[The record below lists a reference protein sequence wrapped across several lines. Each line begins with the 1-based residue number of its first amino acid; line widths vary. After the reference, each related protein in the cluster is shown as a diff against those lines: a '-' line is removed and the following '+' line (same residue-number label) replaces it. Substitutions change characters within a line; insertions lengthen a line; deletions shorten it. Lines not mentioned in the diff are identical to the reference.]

1 LKVSANGISARRQR
15 EASFVLAAFLLSG
28 VSALIYEVIWTRALS
43 LVLGNTTYAIST
55 MLATFMAGLAIGA
68 YLCGRYCDR
77 NSNLMFAFGICE
89 MGIGISGLLCLP
101 IIYSLPLVYIKIYNT
116 FHMYP
121 AAFFFFQVLL
131 CVIVMLPPTLL
142 MGATFPLVSKKVTRS
157 MNELG
162 SKVSKAYSMNTLGAV
177 AGSLVAGFFLIPAIG
192 LKGATTVAASLNLIV
207 GFTLVLMSGRRV
219 PVLVSSSIVIALLS
233 CSVNYSAEH
242 SDPLI
247 NFHTATR
254 ETDAMKQEND
264 AKYGF
269 SQVFY
274 EESIEGPVRAYKK
287 DGMLYL
293 QVSGKLEGTG
303 HGDMPCTKLLAYLP
317 LASHPSPGN
326 FLTIG
331 LGAGVTVS
339 AAKSVLWDVDVVEIN
354 PSVIKA
360 VGLHGIEGVLDGVN
374 MIKNDARNYLL
385 RTNNRYDIISSQ
397 PSYPT
402 ESTVANLY
410 TKEFYELAARRLNK
424 QGVFAQWLPNDVLRY
439 TEIMMMVK
447 TFGSI
452 FAYVNVWKIY
462 DGDIIMVGSMEPFK
476 YDPNKTSMI
485 VSMLDKNK
493 SPLNFGLV
501 MRPQD
506 VAVLKYDSDITINTD
521 NHPVLE
527 FKIVNNMLTACSRC
541 DEDH

>member
-1 LKVSANGISARRQR
+1 M
-15 EASFVLAAFLLSG
+15 LAAFLLSG

-77 NSNLMFAFGICE
+77 NSNLMFAFGMCE

-101 IIYSLPLVYIKIYNT
+101 LIYSLPMVYIKIYNT

-121 AAFFFFQVLL
+121 LVFFLFQVLL
-131 CVIVMLPPTLL
+131 CVLVMLPPTLL
-142 MGATFPLVSKKVTRS
+142 MGATFPLVSMKVTRS

-162 SKVSKAYSMNTLGAV
+162 SKISKAYSLNTLGAV
-177 AGSLVAGFFLIPAIG
+177 AGSIAAGFFLIPAIG
-192 LKGATTVAASLNLIV
+192 LKGASTVAASLNLLV
-207 GFTLVLMSGRRV
+207 GFAMVMMSGRRV
-219 PVLVSSSIVIALLS
+219 PVLVSSAVVIALLS
-233 CSVNYSAEH
+233 CSVNYTAEH
-242 SDPLI
+242 RDPLI

-254 ETDAMKQEND
+254 QTHVLKQEND

-269 SQVFY
+269 EQVFY

-287 DGMLYL
+287 DGLLYL

-303 HGDMPCTKLLAYLP
+303 HSDMPCTLLLAYLP
-317 LASHPSPGN
+317 LASHPSPSN

-331 LGAGVTVS
+331 LGAGVTVA
-339 AAKSVLWDVDVVEIN
+339 AAKNIIWDVDVVEIN

-360 VGLHGIEGVLDGVN
+360 VRLYGIEGVLDGVD
-374 MIKNDARNYLL
+374 MIRNDARNYLL
-385 RTNNRYDIISSQ
+385 RTKNRYDIISSQ

-410 TKEFYELAARRLNK
+410 TKEFYELAASKLNK
-424 QGVFAQWLPNDVLRY
+424 YGVFAQWLPNGVLKY
-439 TEIMMMVK
+439 EEIMMMVK
-447 TFGSI
+447 TFGSV
-452 FAYVNVWKIY
+452 FAHVNVWKIY

-476 YDPNKTSMI
+476 FKPDDTEKI

-493 SPLNFGLV
+493 SSLNFGLV
-501 MRPQD
+501 MRSVD
-506 VAVLKYDSDITINTD
+506 VAVLRFDKEIPLNTD

-527 FKIVNNMLTACSRC
+527 FKVVNNMLTVCSLC
-541 DEDH
+541 NNGH

>member
-1 LKVSANGISARRQR
+1 MLV
-15 EASFVLAAFLLSG
+15 AFLLSG

-43 LVLGNTTYAIST
+43 LVLGNTTYAVST
-55 MLATFMAGLAIGA
+55 MLATFMAGLAFGA
-68 YLCGRYCDR
+68 YICGKYCDR
-77 NSNLMFAFGICE
+77 NSNLMFTFGMCE

-101 IIYSLPLVYIKIYNT
+101 LIYSLPLLYIKIYNT

-121 AAFFFFQVLL
+121 PVFFLFQVLL
-131 CVIVMLPPTLL
+131 CVLVMLPPTLL

-162 SKVSKAYSMNTLGAV
+162 SKVSKAYSLNTLGAV
-177 AGSLVAGFFLIPAIG
+177 AGSIAAGFFLIPSIG

-207 GFTLVLMSGRRV
+207 GFTMVMLSGRRV
-219 PVLVSSSIVIALLS
+219 SVLVISAIVIALLS

-242 SDPLI
+242 CDPLV

-254 ETDAMKQEND
+254 ETEILKQKND
-264 AKYGF
+264 TKYGF
-269 SQVFY
+269 EEVFY
-274 EESIEGPVRAYKK
+274 EESVEGPVRAYKK
-287 DGMLYL
+287 DGLLYL

-303 HGDMPCTKLLAYLP
+303 HSDIPCTLLLAYLP
-317 LASHPSPGN
+317 LASHPAPNN

-339 AAKSVLWDVDVVEIN
+339 AVKDILWDVDVVEIN

-360 VGLHGIEGVLDGVN
+360 VRLHGIEGVLNGVN
-374 MIKNDARNYLL
+374 IIRNDARNYLL

-410 TKEFYELAARRLNK
+410 TREFYELAANKLNEN
-424 QGVFAQWLPNDVLRY
+424 GVFAQWLPNGVLKY
-439 TEIMMMVK
+439 EEIMMMVK
-447 TFGSI
+447 TFGSV
-452 FAYVNVWKIY
+452 FEYVTVWKIY
-462 DGDIIMVGSMEPFK
+462 DGDIIMVGSMKPFRF
-476 YDPNKTSMI
+476 DPIDTKKI
-485 VSMLDKNK
+485 ISMLNKN
-493 SPLNFGLV
+493 SSSLNFGIV
-501 MRPQD
+501 MRPVD
-506 VAVLKYDSDITINTD
+506 VAVLRHEREIPINTD

-527 FKIVNNMLTACSRC
+527 FKVVNNMLTACSRC
-541 DEDH
+541 DDGH

>member
-1 LKVSANGISARRQR
+1 MNSIRIRSQR
-15 EASFVLAAFLLSG
+15 ETSLVLAAFLLSG

-68 YLCGRYCDR
+68 YLAGRYCDR

-89 MGIGISGLLCLP
+89 MGIGISGFLCLP
-101 IIYSLPLVYIKIYNT
+101 IIYSLPMVYIKIYNS

-162 SKVSKAYSMNTLGAV
+162 SKVSKAYSLNTLGAV
-177 AGSLVAGFFLIPAIG
+177 AGSLTAGFFLIPAVG
-192 LKGATTVAASLNLIV
+192 LKGATMVAASLNLII

-219 PVLVSSSIVIALLS
+219 PVLVSCVVVIAMIS
-233 CSVNYSAEH
+233 CSVNYRAEH
-242 SDPLI
+242 RNPLV
-247 NFHTATR
+247 NFHSATR
-254 ETDAMKQEND
+254 ETDALKQKND

-269 SQVFY
+269 EEVFY
-274 EESIEGPVRAYKK
+274 EESLEGPVRAFKK
-287 DGMLYL
+287 DGLLFL

-303 HGDMPCTKLLAYLP
+303 LGDLPCTRLLAYLP
-317 LASHPSPGN
+317 LASHPSPSN

-339 AAKSVLWDVDVVEIN
+339 AAKNVLWDVDVVEIN
-354 PSVIKA
+354 PSVVKA
-360 VGLHGIEGVLDGVN
+360 VRLYGIKGVLDGVN
-374 MIKNDARNYLL
+374 IIRNDARNYLL

-410 TKEFYELAARRLNK
+410 TKEFYELASRKLNK
-424 QGVFAQWLPNDVLRY
+424 NGVFAQWLPNDVLKY

-447 TFGSI
+447 TFGSV
-452 FAYVNVWKIY
+452 FENVTVWKIH

-476 YDPNKTSMI
+476 YEPQKTAMI
-485 VSMLDKNK
+485 VSMLNK
-493 SPLNFGLV
+493 YPSSLKFGIV

-506 VAVLKYDSDITINTD
+506 VAVLRHDRDIPVNTD
-521 NHPVLE
+521 NRPVLE
-527 FKIVNNMLTACSRC
+527 FKIVNNMLTACSLC
-541 DEDH
+541 DEGH